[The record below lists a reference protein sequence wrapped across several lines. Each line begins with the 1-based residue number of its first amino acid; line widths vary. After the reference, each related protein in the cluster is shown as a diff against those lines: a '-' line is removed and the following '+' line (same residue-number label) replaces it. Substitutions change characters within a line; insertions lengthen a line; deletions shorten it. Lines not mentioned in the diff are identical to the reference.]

1 MIAIMTKSLHGK
13 IALITGGAQGI
24 GKLMAQELLWHGAE
38 KVVLWDL
45 NQSELDKTVAEINSI
60 FPSRVAG
67 RMIDVCKTNEVE
79 KAIKAE
85 PKIDILINN
94 AGVIRGGSFKDQSQN
109 DIDLTID
116 VNVKAPMHLTRLV
129 LPGMLSLGGGN
140 IVNISSAS
148 SLSSVPLMA
157 TYCGSKWAMTGWSDS
172 LRIEMEMDKQPVKVL
187 TVFPYYINTGMFSG
201 VNSLIPILNPQYVA
215 KKIIASM
222 ICGCVQLKMPRLLY
236 FSYFL
241 RGIMPLRVFDF
252 VVGWG
257 MGFYR
262 SMKTFKARHLNSPTR

>member
-1 MIAIMTKSLHGK
+1 MKKSLDNK

-24 GKLMAQELLWHGAE
+24 GKLMAQELLKRNAQ
-38 KVVLWDL
+38 KVILWDV
-45 NQSELDKTVAEINSI
+45 NQTELDKALAELNTL
-60 FPSRVAG
+60 FPSRATGLV
-67 RMIDVCKTNEVE
+67 IDVRNSDQIE
-79 KAIKAE
+79 AALKAE

-94 AGVIRGGSFKDQSQN
+94 AGVIRAGAFKDQSQN
-109 DIDLTID
+109 DIDVTID

-129 LPGMLSLGGGN
+129 LPGMLSRGGGN

-157 TYCGSKWAMTGWSDS
+157 TYCASKWAMTGWSDS
-172 LRIEMEMDKQPVKVL
+172 LRIEMEMEKQPIKVL
-187 TVFPYYINTGMFSG
+187 TVFPYYIATGMFSG
-201 VNSLIPILNPQYVA
+201 VNSLIPILKPHYVA
-215 KKIIASM
+215 KKIIDSM
-222 ICGCVQLKMPRLLY
+222 MCGCVQLKMPRLLY

-241 RGIMPLRVFDF
+241 RGIMPLRVFDL

-262 SMKTFKARHLNSPTR
+262 SMKTFKGRQG